1 MSTDRR
7 PRVVIVVSH
16 PGTAQ
21 AFLLYQLELLSRAY
35 DVSLVANA
43 PAEELRFLPSSVRP
57 VSVRL
62 VRRPSPLRD
71 LAALADLIRL
81 FRRERFA
88 LVHSMTPKAGL
99 LAMTAAFL
107 ARVPVRLHTFMGE
120 VWATRRGWSRWLL
133 RQADRATAAMATDVL
148 AVSPTELAFLR
159 SEGVVAPEDGR
170 VLANGS
176 VAGVDPERFSPDPAI
191 RRSVRSDLRIR
202 EGDVLFLYLG
212 RLNRDKGVI
221 SLLHAWRRVTSSTA
235 DGHLLIIGDDE
246 EGLLELP
253 VAREA
258 ERLTVLGHT
267 SEPERYLR
275 AVDVL
280 CLPSRREGF
289 GNVIIEAAAAGV
301 PTIASR
307 IYGVVDAVV
316 DGETGLLCE
325 PDDVTALA
333 DRMITLLVDPE
344 LRHRLG
350 RAARDRAVSMF
361 SEETVAAALTRTY
374 EIALRTRATSDS

>member
-1 MSTDRR
+1 MSTDAR

-21 AFLLYQLELLSRAY
+21 AFLLYQLELLSRTY

-43 PAEELRFLPSSVRP
+43 APEELRFLPPSVRP

-71 LAALADLIRL
+71 LVALVDLFRL
-81 FRRERFA
+81 FRRQRFA

-99 LAMTAAFL
+99 LAMTAAFV

-120 VWATRRGWSRWLL
+120 VWATRTGWSRWLL
-133 RQADRATAAMATDVL
+133 RQADRMTAAMATDIL
-148 AVSPTELAFLR
+148 AVSPSELAFLR
-159 SEGVVAPEDGR
+159 TEGVVAPEKGQ

-176 VAGVDPERFSPDPAI
+176 VAGVDSERFSPDPAI
-191 RRSVRSDLRIR
+191 RRLVRRELPIR
-202 EGDVLFLYLG
+202 DGDVLFLYLG

-221 SLLHAWRRVTSSTA
+221 TLLQAWRRLTSSTA
-235 DGHLLIIGDDE
+235 DGHLLIVGDDE
-246 EGLLELP
+246 AGLLKHRL
-253 VAREA
+253 VRETT
-258 ERLTVLGHT
+258 RLTSLGHT
-267 SEPERYLR
+267 WEPERYLR
-275 AVDVL
+275 AADVL

-289 GNVIIEAAAAGV
+289 GNVILEAAAAGV
-301 PTIASR
+301 PAIASR

-316 DGETGLLCE
+316 DGETGLLCA

-333 DRMITLLVDPE
+333 ERMKTLLVDPE

-350 RAARDRAVSMF
+350 ETARDRAVSMF

-374 EIALRTRATSDS
+374 EITLRTRATSDS